1 MPEIMAK
8 IRFHPL
14 GPSAGSFAPIIEK
27 DLDNIAR
34 KHGVSISLEEIV
46 GKNRQ
51 GVDDAIREETMD
63 STIEEISQ
71 TVITIS
77 SEDEKAFRGAV
88 RALIDKYGAP
98 RTTYST
104 WGSTERGKWIVAELC
119 DEADGWS

>member
-1 MPEIMAK
+1 MAK
-8 IRFHPL
+8 IRYHPL
-14 GPSAGSFAPIIEK
+14 GPSAGPFVPIRENV
-27 DLDNIAR
+27 LESIAK
-34 KHGVSISLEEIV
+34 KHGIKISMEEIV

-51 GVDDAIREETMD
+51 GTGDAIREETMD

-71 TVITIS
+71 TVITVS